1 MHVILKSHIQNI
13 HMLIYLYPI
22 RLPPFN
28 YNTSYI
34 IGNISMSLQ
43 ACLME
48 KAEEC
53 VHASNSSLVTKGHM
67 DQNELSTVKNYQ
79 AATDHPHSNF
89 PPEITDSSIWR
100 EKLGRN
106 GPDCLA
112 AEAQQGLAVSVKLTS
127 SQMKHI
133 STVW

>member
-1 MHVILKSHIQNI
+1 
-13 HMLIYLYPI
+13 MLMYLDLI

-34 IGNISMSLQ
+34 TGNISMSLQ

-48 KAEEC
+48 KAEEW
-53 VHASNSSLVTKGHM
+53 VHASNSSLVPKGHM

-79 AATDHPHSNF
+79 AATDHTHSNF
-89 PPEITDSSIWR
+89 PPEITDSSIWG

-106 GPDCLA
+106 KPDCLA
-112 AEAQQGLAVSVKLTS
+112 GEAQQGRAVCVKLTS
-127 SQMKHI
+127 SLQSGKQ
-133 STVW
+133 